1 MATTSSPSGLEHH
14 PVLSHDAWVAAR
26 TALLANHDRY
36 ED

>member
-1 MATTSSPSGLEHH
+1 MATSAPSALDNH
-14 PVLSHDAWVAAR
+14 PVVPHDAWVAAR